1 MNVLVLGGT
10 RFIGPYVVRL
20 LVEQEHEV
28 TVFHRGETEADLP
41 ASVRHVH
48 ADFASLTEHARKMRY
63 DRPDVVLDMV
73 PYLDKDGHGV
83 DHFRGIAR
91 RAAVVSSCDVYR
103 AFGRLWQTEPG
114 PPDPVPLTEASPLRK
129 KGAQICSVQL

>member
-63 DRPDVVLDMV
+63 DRPDVVRDMV
-73 PYLDKDGHGV
+73 PYLGKDGHGA
-83 DHFRGIAR
+83 DHFPAIAR
-91 RAAVVSSCDVYR
+91 RPAAVSSCAGSR
-103 AFGRLWQTEPG
+103 SFGRRCRTEPG
-114 PPDPVPLTEASPLRK
+114 PPDPVRLT
-129 KGAQICSVQL
+129 